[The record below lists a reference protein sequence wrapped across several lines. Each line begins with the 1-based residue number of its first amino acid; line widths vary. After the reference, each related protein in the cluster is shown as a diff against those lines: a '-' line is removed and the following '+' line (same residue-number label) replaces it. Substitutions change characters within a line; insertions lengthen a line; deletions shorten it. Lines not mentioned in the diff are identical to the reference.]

1 MEASVNVL
9 QSVYL
14 GNSIQ
19 AYLVGLGIF
28 IAGVVVLVILEKL
41 IIRRIRKFT
50 EQTETNLDDLFFKA
64 VEKTLIPLLYLGAL
78 YIAVNQLELTVG
90 VVKLV
95 SSLAVIF
102 ITVQITRLVLFIAV
116 FFLDQAWQKTG
127 ETATGV
133 RISKGIVTL
142 LKLGVWSIAGV
153 FILDNL
159 GYNISA
165 VVAGL
170 GISGIAVALA
180 AQTILGDLFN
190 YFVILF
196 DRPFKRGDFV
206 IIDDFLGVIVHIGIK
221 TTRIQSLWGE
231 ELVFSNTDLTSSR
244 IKNYKK
250 MEKRRVLFKLGVT
263 YQTTS
268 EQIKKIPQ
276 IIRGI
281 IEKVEDTIF
290 DRAHFQSYGD
300 FSLDIESVYYVIGND
315 YNKYMDIQQQIN
327 FAIKEAFEK
336 EGIEFAYPTR
346 TLFINKEEQAKS

>member
-1 MEASVNVL
+1 
-9 QSVYL
+9 
-14 GNSIQ
+14 
-19 AYLVGLGIF
+19 
-28 IAGVVVLVILEKL
+28 
-41 IIRRIRKFT
+41 
-50 EQTETNLDDLFFKA
+50 
-64 VEKTLIPLLYLGAL
+64 
-78 YIAVNQLELTVG
+78 
-90 VVKLV
+90 
-95 SSLAVIF
+95 
-102 ITVQITRLVLFIAV
+102 
-116 FFLDQAWQKTG
+116 
-127 ETATGV
+127 
-133 RISKGIVTL
+133 
-142 LKLGVWSIAGV
+142 VWSIAGV

-346 TLFINKEEQAKS
+346 TLFVNKEEQAKS

>member
-1 MEASVNVL
+1 M
-9 QSVYL
+9 
-14 GNSIQ
+14 
-19 AYLVGLGIF
+19 
-28 IAGVVVLVILEKL
+28 
-41 IIRRIRKFT
+41 
-50 EQTETNLDDLFFKA
+50 
-64 VEKTLIPLLYLGAL
+64 
-78 YIAVNQLELTVG
+78 
-90 VVKLV
+90 
-95 SSLAVIF
+95 
-102 ITVQITRLVLFIAV
+102 
-116 FFLDQAWQKTG
+116 
-127 ETATGV
+127 
-133 RISKGIVTL
+133 
-142 LKLGVWSIAGV
+142 
-153 FILDNL
+153 
-159 GYNISA
+159 

-170 GISGIAVALA
+170 GITGIAVALA